1 MTIDNTLYGLYGH
14 NLMQHNDRTTLTN
27 TLLFLPMLAIT
38 HLISACDAN
47 SDSATLNNRSS
58 KATPDNSLSSAITT
72 GTVAVSP
79 EALFDFLY
87 VATHFEFWN
96 CVSSDNAENT
106 YIALDSKDDETDE
119 GFNPLLLMGLLREPQ
134 FADDPRALNEDD
146 RKNDVKL
153 KSIPVS
159 FAVTAADSISVT
171 LHSGNDFTS
180 SVSVEDTVVYLTDV
194 RTGPGRAFTAEDQLN
209 HTHLTCTANNVG
221 TNIMF

>member
-1 MTIDNTLYGLYGH
+1 
-14 NLMQHNDRTTLTN
+14 MQHTDRTTLTY
-27 TLLFLPMLAIT
+27 TLLFLPMFAIT

-47 SDSATLNNRSS
+47 SDSATSKNQSS
-58 KATPDNSLSSAITT
+58 NATPDNSLSSAITT
-72 GTVAVSP
+72 GTVAVSS

-134 FADDPRALNEDD
+134 LVGDPRALNEDD
-146 RKNDVKL
+146 RNNNAEL

-159 FAVTAADSISVT
+159 FAVTAADSISIT

-180 SVSVEDTVVYLTDV
+180 SVEDTMVYLTEV
-194 RTGPGRAFTAEDQLN
+194 RTGPGRAFTAEDELN
-209 HTHLTCTANNVG
+209 HIHLTCTANNVG
-221 TNIMF
+221 TNVMF

>member
-1 MTIDNTLYGLYGH
+1 MTIDNLLFGIYGH
-14 NLMQHNDRTTLTN
+14 SLMQHTDRTTLTY

-38 HLISACDAN
+38 HLIGACDAN
-47 SDSATLNNRSS
+47 IDSAASTNQSS
-58 KATPDNSLSSAITT
+58 NPTPDNGLSSAITA

-87 VATHFEFWN
+87 VATQFEFWN
-96 CVSSDNAENT
+96 CASSDNVDNT

-134 FADDPRALNEDD
+134 LVGDPRALNEKD
-146 RKNDVKL
+146 RNNDVKL
-153 KSIPVS
+153 KSMPVS
-159 FAVTAADSISVT
+159 FAVTAADSISIT

-180 SVSVEDTVVYLTDV
+180 SVEDTMVYLTDI

-209 HTHLTCTANNVG
+209 NTHLTCTANNVG
-221 TNIMF
+221 TNVMF